1 MANEITA
8 GGFIPARLTDS
19 PAARRALEDAAADML
34 RLVETGPR
42 PAARMDSVPSRP
54 QARLREQLVV
64 ASRRADELR
73 AIDRQ
78 LHFVRAPGGRRV
90 VVEVRDLEGNFVRAI
105 PPHQALEIATGEDE
119 GRGVLA

>member
-1 MANEITA
+1 MGNEITV
-8 GGFIPARLTDS
+8 GRFISARLTDS

-42 PAARMDSVPSRP
+42 RAARTDAVPSRP
-54 QARLREQLVV
+54 QTGLREQFVA

-90 VVEVRDLEGNFVRAI
+90 VVEVRDLEGKFVRAI
-105 PPHQALEIATGEDE
+105 PPRQALDIATGGDE